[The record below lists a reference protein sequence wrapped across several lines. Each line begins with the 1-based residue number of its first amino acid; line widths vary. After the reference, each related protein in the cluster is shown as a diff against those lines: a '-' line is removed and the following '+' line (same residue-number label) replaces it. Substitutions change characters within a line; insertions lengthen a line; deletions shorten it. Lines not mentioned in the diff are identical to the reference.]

1 MAGVD
6 INVSDQYRAV
16 AQMRWRMF
24 LNSLRTRRGS
34 FELGARVVMQ
44 LFFALIGLGIGLGL
58 GFAAWQMAT
67 HSSLRMLAVLL
78 WPVLIAWQIIPV
90 TIASFQENADL
101 SILLRF
107 PVGFESYAAF
117 YILFGLF
124 DIGTLVG
131 GIALFGVWIGASAA
145 QPQLFFWITLAV
157 ALFGA
162 FNILLT
168 RMIFSWL
175 DRWLAQRKT
184 REILGGV
191 FLFLVLGLQL
201 LNPALHQ
208 HRHGNEVT
216 REAVI
221 RTIHT
226 ADRVQSFLPPGL
238 AANAIAN
245 AHAGKPLRAAAQ
257 ILFVAL
263 FAAAAGTLLGIRLHA
278 EYRGENLGE
287 APSQTAKIARPAT
300 QRHLLELRTPVAL
313 TRSTGSGPIAAVVEK
328 EFRYL
333 MRSGIMLYGFLAPLF
348 IVLIF
353 SGSSRGA
360 HGFGGQYAL
369 PIGVAYSFLGL
380 TRFIYNNLGGEGAGI
395 QLYFLSPTP
404 FRKVMLAKNLVHTS
418 IFIVELAL
426 VCVIVAVRAGMPTPQ
441 IIAVTCCWLVFAVPA
456 QLGIGNLLSIT
467 MAYRMNMTRMSR
479 EQGAPGNSLL
489 SLLAQ
494 LIIFLI
500 GAAVYLSLA
509 RTGHAN
515 LGAPALLL
523 LAVGSVLF
531 WLRTLANSGS
541 MAEARREDL
550 ITTVYRAT

>member
-6 INVSDQYRAV
+6 IRVSEQYRAV

-34 FELGARVVMQ
+34 FEVGARVVMQ
-44 LFFALIGLGIGLGL
+44 VFFGLIGLAIGLGL
-58 GFAAWQMAT
+58 GFAAWQIAT
-67 HSSLRMLAVLL
+67 HSSLRTLAVLF
-78 WPVLIAWQIIPV
+78 WPVLIAWQIIPI

-101 SILLRF
+101 SMLLRF
-107 PVGFESYAAF
+107 PVGFKSYAAF

-131 GIALFGVWIGASAA
+131 GIALIGVWVGASVA
-145 QPQLFFWITLAV
+145 QPRLFFWITFAV
-157 ALFGA
+157 ALFAA
-162 FNILLT
+162 FNVLLT
-168 RMIFSWL
+168 RMIFSWI

-191 FLFLVLGLQL
+191 FLFLVLALQL

-208 HRHGNEVT
+208 RRQGNELT
-216 REAVI
+216 RAATM

-238 AANAIAN
+238 VANAINN
-245 AHAGKPLRAAAQ
+245 AHAGKPLAATAQ

-263 FAAAAGTLLGIRLHA
+263 FAAAAGMLLGIRLHA

-287 APSQTAKIARPAT
+287 APARTAKAARPAT
-300 QRHLLELRTPVAL
+300 RRHPLELRTPAAL
-313 TRSTGSGPIAAVVEK
+313 TRATGSRPIAAVVEK

-333 MRSGIMLYGFLAPLF
+333 MRSGVMLYGFLAPLF

-353 SGSSRGA
+353 SGRGGRGP
-360 HGFGGQYAL
+360 GFGGEYAL

-404 FRKVMLAKNLVHTS
+404 FRKVMLAKNLVHTM

-426 VCVIVAVRAGMPTPQ
+426 VCVIVAFRAGMPPPQ
-441 IIAVTCCWLVFAVPA
+441 IIAVTCCWLIFAVPA
-456 QLGIGNLLSIT
+456 QLGIGNIFSIT

-479 EQGAPGNSLL
+479 EQGAAGNSLL

-494 LIIFLI
+494 LIIFVI
-500 GAAVYLSLA
+500 GAAVYLPLA
-509 RTGHAN
+509 RAGHAN
-515 LGAPALLL
+515 LGAPALLV
-523 LAVGSVLF
+523 LAGGSILF
-531 WLRTLANSGS
+531 WLRTLANSGR

-550 ITTVYRAT
+550 ITTVYRAA